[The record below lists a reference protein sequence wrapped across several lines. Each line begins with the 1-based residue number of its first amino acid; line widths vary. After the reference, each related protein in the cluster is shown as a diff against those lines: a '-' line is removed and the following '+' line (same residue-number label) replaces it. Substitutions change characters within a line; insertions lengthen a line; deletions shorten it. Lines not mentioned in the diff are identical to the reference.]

1 MRLIFITFFLFPI
14 SLMAQ
19 NEEIH
24 LKELYTAMYKA
35 MIAKDT
41 TLLGEM
47 MADDSALIHMTGMR
61 QPRRDYLRAIENGTL
76 NYYSCTDSDVKVTI
90 EGDSARM
97 TGCSQVNAAVFGGG
111 RHTWPLQLDI
121 DWRKEDD
128 GRWKITEIRAT
139 TF

>member
-19 NEEIH
+19 NEEKH
-24 LKELYTAMYKA
+24 LKGLYTVMYKA

-41 TLLGEM
+41 TMLGEM
-47 MADDSALIHMTGMR
+47 MADNSALIHMTGMR
-61 QPRRDYLRAIENGTL
+61 QRRREYLRAIADGTL

-97 TGCSQVNAAVFGGG
+97 TGAVRLMPQSLEAVATHG
-111 RHTWPLQLDI
+111 HY
-121 DWRKEDD
+121 DWILTGIKLEREN
-128 GRWKITEIRAT
+128 GP
-139 TF
+139 

>member
-1 MRLIFITFFLFPI
+1 
-14 SLMAQ
+14 MAQ

-61 QPRRDYLRAIENGTL
+61 QPRREYLRAIADGTL
-76 NYYSCTDSDVKVTI
+76 KYYSCTDSDVEVTI
-90 EGDSARM
+90 EGDSANM
-97 TGCSQVNAAVFGGG
+97 TGCSQVNAAIFGGG

-121 DWRKEDD
+121 DWKKEDD
-128 GRWKITEIRAT
+128 RRWKITEIRAGT
-139 TF
+139 Y